1 MGMSNISAICCS
13 SLKQNFCS
21 MNHTVVDTPAA
32 MRCLSLLLLV
42 TNCICDPV
50 CWDVLIATGT
60 CEGMSRLGGHTLE
73 LKACSL
79 HWIYFS
85 NDDAVEKH
93 EVAITFPLR
102 KILSLVLVPINI

>member
-1 MGMSNISAICCS
+1 MFEFVVTCHELYLRPSVLGCVDSNRN
-13 SLKQNFCS
+13 LRRDV
-21 MNHTVVDTPAA
+21 TVGWT
-32 MRCLSLLLLV
+32 
-42 TNCICDPV
+42 
-50 CWDVLIATGT
+50 
-60 CEGMSRLGGHTLE
+60 HLE